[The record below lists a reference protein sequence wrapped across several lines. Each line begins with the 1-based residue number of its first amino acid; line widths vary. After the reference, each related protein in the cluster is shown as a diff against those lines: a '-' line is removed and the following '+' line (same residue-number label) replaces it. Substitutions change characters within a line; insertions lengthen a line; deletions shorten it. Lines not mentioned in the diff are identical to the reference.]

1 MNFTID
7 ASIFVATAHAPEV
20 HHAASLEFL
29 RKIEE
34 QVVHLFCPT
43 LVLAECAAAIARQTD
58 RPILAE
64 RIVVLIEH
72 LPNLLLVPLDA
83 SLAHRAAQI
92 AITQR
97 LRGADAIYAAVA
109 ETFGATLITWDAEML
124 QRGPAVVSTLTPT
137 EWLKH
142 QRASRQES
150 SE

>member
-7 ASIFVATAHAPEV
+7 ASIFVATARVPEA
-20 HHAASLEFL
+20 HHAASIEFL
-29 RKIEE
+29 R
-34 QVVHLFCPT
+34 QVEGQAVRLFCPT

-58 RPILAE
+58 KPILAE
-64 RIVVLIEH
+64 KIVVLIEH

-83 SLAHRAAQI
+83 SLAHGAAQI

-109 ETFGATLITWDAEML
+109 ETFDATLITWDAEML
-124 QRGPAVVSTLTPT
+124 QRGSTVVSTLTPT
-137 EWLKH
+137 DWLKQ
-142 QRASRQES
+142 QRADQQEV